1 MDESPLHFIERW
13 TRELRTLRT
22 EGTDPARATAAASR
36 YKALAAQLTDR
47 ASDLPASELGRC
59 QRELGAAQNE
69 LNGSKATSG
78 AGKPRFAFSRRK
90 APTGSGLGIA
100 RPDPTP
106 TGAAA
111 VTTPPAATES
121 PRLGT
126 TDAQKL
132 RSTPADA
139 LTLTTRSDALLSASD
154 LPAPNPNPAAASAA
168 QSLALSS
175 LSRCVVD
182 LLPKGSST
190 GAYSATYLSSLR
202 YSLVLLPDA
211 QQKGSVLLQGCE
223 RCVIVLGGHQI
234 RIHDSADCLFLLA
247 AGSAPIIERC
257 RGLVFAPYPASLVTS
272 PPEHAE
278 PDLAVQVQDFDDPF
292 ASAERPSRN
301 WRAATADEVD
311 AVEGSLSGWRAGGS
325 ESHGWSATLQQVL
338 AVVRK

>member
-1 MDESPLHFIERW
+1 M
-13 TRELRTLRT
+13 
-22 EGTDPARATAAASR
+22 
-36 YKALAAQLTDR
+36 
-47 ASDLPASELGRC
+47 
-59 QRELGAAQNE
+59 
-69 LNGSKATSG
+69 
-78 AGKPRFAFSRRK
+78 
-90 APTGSGLGIA
+90 
-100 RPDPTP
+100 
-106 TGAAA
+106 
-111 VTTPPAATES
+111 TTPPAATES

-202 YSLVLLPDA
+202 DSLVLLPDA
-211 QQKGSVLLQGCE
+211 QQRGSVLLQDCE
-223 RCVIVLGGHQI
+223 RCVVVLGGHQVTPIALRPLRASHRESAAEVCRLRAQI

-257 RGLVFAPYPASLVTS
+257 RRLVFAPYPASLATVGVIPS
-272 PPEHAE
+272 SRAE
-278 PDLAVQVQDFDDPF
+278 PLADAAGPAASPRACATRPRGAGAGFRRPVRERGTAFEELARGDGGRGRRGRGEPF
-292 ASAERPSRN
+292 G
-301 WRAATADEVD
+301 
-311 AVEGSLSGWRAGGS
+311 VEGGRVRVARLVRDVAAGACGGS
-325 ESHGWSATLQQVL
+325 EVAIARVLQREGYRQGVATQREWVYD
-338 AVVRK
+338 RKRET